1 MSKKI
6 KALQT
11 LGLIAGTTV
20 AIGSLGVAGY
30 AIADGA
36 ISLPTQAETPTV
48 TPPQDVSTVVTDASI
63 TVSPVENAEYSLDG
77 KTWQDSNIFLG
88 LQPAQEYTV
97 YIRIKATEDTPA
109 SEPTQVTVHTDK
121 SVQAAP
127 QINEPETTADS
138 IIFEQIAGLEFSINN
153 GETWQSE
160 NIFASLSPATEY
172 TVLVRYAE
180 TATKY
185 ASDTI
190 SFQITTPKYEQEMPT
205 EQTNSNYCE
214 PTSITVG
221 AIEGAEYS
229 IDGIHYQDSNV
240 FENLEVNTEYLFYIR
255 YKETATHYAS
265 EPYTVYIST
274 IKYSQSIPEISDAE
288 STSPTSITMPVIAGV
303 EYSIDGTQYSS
314 NNVFTDLT
322 PNEWYNIYA
331 RYAETATH
339 YAGESVL
346 ISVQTQ
352 KYQQDAPVISL
363 VEATTNSITVTELE
377 NCEYSINNGDTWQ
390 NSNVFTDLED
400 NTQYTI
406 LARYKETATHYQ
418 SSTANLVVSTQIMKV
433 DQEAP
438 VANDVGIKYFD
449 GDTLEVNN
457 KSGTNYEY
465 AIAVWTNNIGETNAE
480 VVTEWQTS
488 PIFENVSSY
497 FENLKNGKV
506 LYRHPETSTQNASP
520 TQNVVNRVSGS
531 LSINNDNVLVVDG
544 IWYTTID
551 ESTVQVEGCSV
562 TDGILSIPESIT
574 INDAEYSVVK
584 INYICGSYALRPDY
598 FLSEIKEIYVPKSVT
613 SFRSDGGTFMGCNKL
628 EKFYYNGSVTQV
640 YHSNTYDFAGTGKDT
655 IGGIE
660 IIIGADVTAIPN
672 DMFYTNSSNINFSIN
687 VKSVVFLA
695 ENKVTLNMTAFNY
708 AKIPVFYV
716 QDNLV
721 EIYKSDVQ
729 LLNYQDKI
737 KPLSEYV
744 AE

>member
-36 ISLPTQAETPTV
+36 ITLPTQAETPTV
-48 TPPQDVSTVVTDASI
+48 TPPQDVSTVVTDTAI

-88 LQPAQEYTV
+88 LQPAQE
-97 YIRIKATEDTPA
+97 EDTPA
-109 SEPTQVTVHTDK
+109 SEITTVQVTTNK
-121 SVQAAP
+121 AAQAVP
-127 QINEPETTADS
+127 QINAPETTADS

-180 TATKY
+180 TATHY
-185 ASDTI
+185 ASDTV
-190 SFQITTPKYEQEMPT
+190 SFQITTPKYEQSMPT

-288 STSPTSITMPVIAGV
+288 STSPTSITMPVFAGV

-314 NNVFTDLT
+314 NNVFTDLQ
-322 PNEWYNIYA
+322 PNTWYNIYA

-339 YAGESVL
+339 YAGEPVL
-346 ISVQTQ
+346 ISIQTP

-390 NSNVFTDLED
+390 DSNVFTDLKD

-406 LARYKETATHYQ
+406 LARYKETATHYASDNYQ
-418 SSTANLVVSTQIMKV
+418 LSVKTEIQKQTQTLSQEIINSIKLKSS
-433 DQEAP
+433 D
-438 VANDVGIKYFD
+438 
-449 GDTLEVNN
+449 
-457 KSGTNYEY
+457 TNYIELTPAQAEGVEY
-465 AIAVWTNNIGETNAE
+465 AIAQLNQIDNLLTYPDSIPDTDWKDI
-480 VVTEWQTS
+480 
-488 PIFENVSSY
+488 PR
-497 FENLKNGKV
+497 FENLTSNEYFV
-506 LYRHPETSTQNASP
+506 VYFRLAETDTLLESDAQYYGGGGSYKDTLKTTPQE
-520 TQNVVNRVSGS
+520 VVDDVIYSISNNEANVSGYIGTTVKTS
-531 LSINNDNVLVVDG
+531 LSIQSSISHNSNT
-544 IWYTTID
+544 Y
-551 ESTVQVEGCSV
+551 QVTSLQRLKSR
-562 TDGILSIPESIT
+562 DWLSIPNTIILPTTIT
-574 INDAEYSVVK
+574 NISSSFFSELSMIEK
-584 INYICGSYALRPDY
+584 IYLNSNLTTDLKLKADIGNQYAGSSSKNVTIYIGENVTQIPNILGGKYVTTIVFETETPPT
-598 FLSEIKEIYVPKSVT
+598 LSATNFDSCEILNAIYVPDNSL
-613 SFRSDGGTFMGCNKL
+613 D
-628 EKFYYNGSVTQV
+628 
-640 YHSNTYDFAGTGKDT
+640 TYK
-655 IGGIE
+655 
-660 IIIGADVTAIPN
+660 
-672 DMFYTNSSNINFSIN
+672 TN
-687 VKSVVFLA
+687 
-695 ENKVTLNMTAFNY
+695 ENLLSY
-708 AKIPVFYV
+708 A
-716 QDNLV
+716 
-721 EIYKSDVQ
+721 
-729 LLNYQDKI
+729 DKI